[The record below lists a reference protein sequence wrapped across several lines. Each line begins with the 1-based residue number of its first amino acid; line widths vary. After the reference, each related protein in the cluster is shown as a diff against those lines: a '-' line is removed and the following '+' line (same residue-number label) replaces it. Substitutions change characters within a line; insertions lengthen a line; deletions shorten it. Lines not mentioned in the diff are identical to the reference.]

1 MDNVLFALYGWF
13 SLALLFVGCVGS
25 IGGAPPRVSSL
36 RMVLVCALHVTLSLG
51 LSTHIAW
58 RRLHWIP
65 VEGESIATSQ
75 EESRSYPPSPYR
87 SSGCGWRW
95 TYGGVTYTAEDYIP
109 FNIPDKYCCVSGK
122 RTTVWVDPR
131 DRRRGLWID
140 AYSLHEA
147 CKAFGRTQVQ
157 VAKAIGVSQNRVSH
171 MESGD
176 MGATGIDSLRRYIAV
191 LGGSLTL
198 DARLPSGDIKFA
210 EGMRTQAQWCDPTA
224 RATPTR

>member
-1 MDNVLFALYGWF
+1 MAHLSACLDT
-13 SLALLFVGCVGS
+13 
-25 IGGAPPRVSSL
+25 RKVS
-36 RMVLVCALHVTLSLG
+36 RGQME
-51 LSTHIAW
+51 
-58 RRLHWIP
+58 R
-65 VEGESIATSQ
+65 
-75 EESRSYPPSPYR
+75 
-87 SSGCGWRW
+87 
-95 TYGGVTYTAEDYIP
+95 
-109 FNIPDKYCCVSGK
+109 
-122 RTTVWVDPR
+122 R
-131 DRRRGLWID
+131 DRRRRLWID

-198 DARLPSGDIKFA
+198 DVRLPSGDIKFA

-224 RATPTR
+224 ALDPPHVRPYRRATSQHAGATVCHKGHVSVRTMCVSALSRYTRSSLTLNPCRSQNRFPPSFLPKATKATLLILSARSALSEASTSCVPMFR

>member
-1 MDNVLFALYGWF
+1 MA
-13 SLALLFVGCVGS
+13 
-25 IGGAPPRVSSL
+25 
-36 RMVLVCALHVTLSLG
+36 HLSAYLD
-51 LSTHIAW
+51 T
-58 RRLHWIP
+58 RK
-65 VEGESIATSQ
+65 V
-75 EESRSYPPSPYR
+75 SRSQMER
-87 SSGCGWRW
+87 
-95 TYGGVTYTAEDYIP
+95 
-109 FNIPDKYCCVSGK
+109 
-122 RTTVWVDPR
+122 R
-131 DRRRGLWID
+131 DRRRRLWID

-198 DARLPSGDIKFA
+198 DVRLPSGDIKFA

-224 RATPTR
+224 RATPPRAACSTRQACTTPPHVRPHRRPGLTACAALPQGHLATWQGHRLP

>member
-1 MDNVLFALYGWF
+1 MAHLSAYLDTHK
-13 SLALLFVGCVGS
+13 
-25 IGGAPPRVSSL
+25 VS
-36 RMVLVCALHVTLSLG
+36 RGQME
-51 LSTHIAW
+51 
-58 RRLHWIP
+58 R
-65 VEGESIATSQ
+65 
-75 EESRSYPPSPYR
+75 
-87 SSGCGWRW
+87 
-95 TYGGVTYTAEDYIP
+95 
-109 FNIPDKYCCVSGK
+109 
-122 RTTVWVDPR
+122 R

-198 DARLPSGDIKFA
+198 DVRLPSGDIKFA
-210 EGMRTQAQWCDPTA
+210 EGMRTQAQWCDLTA
-224 RATPTR
+224 CAAPTR

>member
-1 MDNVLFALYGWF
+1 MA
-13 SLALLFVGCVGS
+13 
-25 IGGAPPRVSSL
+25 
-36 RMVLVCALHVTLSLG
+36 HLSAYLD
-51 LSTHIAW
+51 TRKA
-58 RRLHWIP
+58 
-65 VEGESIATSQ
+65 
-75 EESRSYPPSPYR
+75 SRGQMER
-87 SSGCGWRW
+87 
-95 TYGGVTYTAEDYIP
+95 
-109 FNIPDKYCCVSGK
+109 
-122 RTTVWVDPR
+122 R

-147 CKAFGRTQVQ
+147 YKAFGRTQVQ

-210 EGMRTQAQWCDPTA
+210 AGMRTQAQWCDPTA
-224 RATPTR
+224 RAALPQGHPVLWQGHRLP